1 MSPVQWEAL
10 VFAWLGTLLLVWWL
24 GASHGAEWRGRTDYD
39 RGFYA
44 GRASIR
50 RGLPY
55 RSTLEDVP
63 RFTPSHR
70 CQEPTP

>member
-10 VFAWLGTLLLVWWL
+10 VVAWGGTLLLVWWL
-24 GASHGAEWRGRTDYD
+24 GASHGAEWRGREDYH
-39 RGFYA
+39 RGVYD

-63 RFTPSHR
+63 RFTPRRSVR
-70 CQEPTP
+70 DA